1 MKIVHLP
8 HIAIVLFLALALSFS
23 GLTPCL
29 TVETSFAKSNKE
41 KKTGKSKKE
50 ESKAKETKKSKK
62 SKKPAKE
69 LPAPNSISINKA
81 SKEELMR
88 VPGIGPKTADAI
100 IAYRKENSF
109 SSLEDL
115 IKVKGIG
122 EKSFTKMKK
131 YLKK

>member
-1 MKIVHLP
+1 MKILRLP
-8 HIAIVLFLALALSFS
+8 HFALLLFIILSLPFS
-23 GLTPCL
+23 GIVPCL
-29 TVETSFAKSNKE
+29 TVETSFAKSNTEE
-41 KKTGKSKKE
+41 KASESKKD
-50 ESKAKETKKSKK
+50 ESKTTETKKSKK

-122 EKSFTKMKK
+122 EKSFAKMKK